1 MLGALAAD
9 HEGMSQAQRIAAVV
23 VGVIVIN
30 LLVRFMPLPHVDVSS
45 IPFPGLPDLPDW
57 FGVVLKVKNLILIG
71 IVIAVIVTAVLE
83 DNRKKKAR

>member
-30 LLVRFMPLPHVDVSS
+30 LLVRFMPLPHLDVSS
-45 IPFPGLPDLPDW
+45 IPFPDLPDLPDW
-57 FGVVLKVKNLILIG
+57 FGVVLKVKNVILIA
-71 IVIAVIVTAVLE
+71 IVITVIFAAVVE
-83 DNRKKKAR
+83 DHRRKAR